1 MTGGSLNVVAR
12 CCRWGAA
19 FLTLVYLASAGGTAL
34 AQPPELTLN
43 PGSSKYAGEIAVAIY
58 KSQILRSD
66 SKIERILV
74 GNPKVADVVPLT
86 DHSFYVLGKALG
98 STNITVYGPNKSL
111 VAVADVNVTYDT
123 EELKRRLH
131 ELMPS
136 ENVEIRPAGDAV
148 VLSGS
153 VSDAD
158 KLSRALTL
166 AANYAPGKVSNM
178 LTVKL
183 FPYTTLFRS
192 FAEVQRSALKE
203 LGVNLTAAY
212 KVTGGPTLNLATGIT
227 PFVPNFGTLSATYAG
242 QRFSIDGVINALET
256 RGVVKTLAE
265 PDLIALSGD
274 TASFLAGGEFPIPV
288 VQSIGVAASSSSI
301 TVEFKPFG
309 VSLAFTP
316 TVLDDGLIN
325 LVVAPEVSAIDPT
338 TSVTVEGITVPGITT
353 RRAKTT
359 VELREGQSFA
369 IAGLLQNNFRDNIN
383 QYPFL
388 GDIPILGSL
397 FRSSSYINN
406 NSELVI
412 IVTPFRVQPTR
423 PENLQIPTDHFI
435 APSEADFFLLGR
447 EESAATGY
455 TGSFPAFS
463 ASAGSSSGTAEAG
476 GIDGQFGHLVQ

>member
-1 MTGGSLNVVAR
+1 MNVAAR
-12 CCRWGAA
+12 YCRTGAA
-19 FLTLVYLASAGGTAL
+19 FLMLIYMLSAGVTAL
-34 AQPPELTLN
+34 AQPPEITLN

-86 DHSFYVLGKALG
+86 DHTFYVLGKSLG
-98 STNITVYGPNKSL
+98 ATNITVYGPNKSL

-131 ELMPS
+131 ELLPS
-136 ENVEIRPAGDAV
+136 ENIEIRPAGDAV
-148 VLSGS
+148 VLSGA
-153 VSDAD
+153 VTDAD
-158 KLSRALTL
+158 KLSRALSL
-166 AANYAPGKVSNM
+166 ANNYAPGKVSNM
-178 LTVKL
+178 LAVRGSQQVL
-183 FPYTTLFRS
+183 LHVR
-192 FAEVQRSALKE
+192 FAEVQRSALQE
-203 LGVNLTAAY
+203 LGINLAAAY
-212 KVTGGPTLNLATGIT
+212 KVSGGPVLNLVTGIT
-227 PFVPNFGTLSATYAG
+227 PFQPNFGTLSATYAG

-256 RGVVKTLAE
+256 RGVVKVLAE

-288 VQSIGVAASSSSI
+288 VQSIGVSSASNSI
-301 TVEFKPFG
+301 TIEFKSFG

-325 LVVAPEVSAIDPT
+325 LVVAPEVSNIDPT
-338 TSVTVEGITVPGITT
+338 LSVTVSGITVPGIDT

-369 IAGLLQNNFRDNIN
+369 IAGLMQTNFRDTIN

-388 GDIPILGSL
+388 GDIPILGAL
-397 FRSSSYINN
+397 FRSSSYQNN
-406 NSELVI
+406 DSELVI

-423 PENLQIPTDHFI
+423 PENLQVPTDHFI
-435 APSEADFFLLGR
+435 APSEADFFLMGR
-447 EESAATGY
+447 EESPATGF
-455 TGSFPAFS
+455 TALPAFS
-463 ASAGSSSGTAEAG
+463 ASTRSSSGAAETG